1 MGATVARVAHQ
12 GWRERER
19 APGET
24 RDERRWSRCGN
35 GGSSPRTRFRGEEP
49 KARIPCGS
57 GLRYFIFTTT
67 YRLV

>member
-12 GWRERER
+12 GWREGER

-35 GGSSPRTRFRGEEP
+35 GGSSPRT
-49 KARIPCGS
+49 
-57 GLRYFIFTTT
+57 
-67 YRLV
+67 